1 MVAAMTNGTPIADFE
16 ARKRINELE
25 KAILILA
32 ETMGTQSVLNK
43 EFTGQFENFAKALK
57 TIQGVLD
64 QHQKVLE
71 GLAE

>member
-16 ARKRINELE
+16 ARKRIKELE

-32 ETMGTQSVLNK
+32 ETMGIQNALNK
-43 EFTGQFENFAKALK
+43 EVKGQFENFAKALK

-64 QHQKVLE
+64 QHQKVLK
-71 GLAE
+71 GLVE

>member
-1 MVAAMTNGTPIADFE
+1 MDKANGTPIADFE

-43 EFTGQFENFAKALK
+43 EFTGQFENFAKALR

-64 QHQKVLE
+64 NHQKALE
-71 GLAE
+71 GMTK

>member
-1 MVAAMTNGTPIADFE
+1 MGNNGTPIADFE

-25 KAILILA
+25 QSILILA
-32 ETMGTQSVLNK
+32 EAGGYQSSLNK
-43 EFTGQFENFAKALK
+43 EFAGQFENFAKALK